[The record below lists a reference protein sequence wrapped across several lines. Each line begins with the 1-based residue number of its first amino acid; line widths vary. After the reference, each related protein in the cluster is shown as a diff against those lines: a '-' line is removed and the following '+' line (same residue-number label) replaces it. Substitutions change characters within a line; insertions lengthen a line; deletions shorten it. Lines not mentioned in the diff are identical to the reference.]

1 MHWRSASFHFAGN
14 AAIGEHGGHG
24 FGQLVDDGLWCAFG
38 DHNAAEINR
47 SIVHIKALLPHGW
60 YIFHKGIA
68 FQICDAEDLDC
79 ARFTG
84 AEGVGQVVHTG
95 HNLTG
100 DNRFHCARAARFI
113 WDIGHFHAGCFF
125 NLQRRD
131 MVTHK
136 EARSR
141 EGELAWIGFG
151 PINDIRHGVK
161 FTVCCDNKYR
171 RISAPIGNRLEAIG
185 RILYTALNG
194 LGDEMGDVVCAK
206 RIAIGIGSSG
216 QPIPANAAPG
226 TGFVDNCNRHA

>member
-14 AAIGEHGGHG
+14 AAIGEHGWQG
-24 FGQLVDDGLWCAFG
+24 FGQLVDDGLRCAFR

-47 SIVHIKALLPHGW
+47 SIVHIKALLHHGR

-68 FQICDAEDLDC
+68 LQICDAKDLDG

-100 DNRFHCARAARFI
+100 DNRFHCARATRFI

-125 NLQRRD
+125 NLQCRD

-136 EARSR
+136 EASTR
-141 EGELAWIGFG
+141 EGELAGVGFG
-151 PINDIRHGVK
+151 PINDISHGVK
-161 FTVCCDNKYR
+161 FAVRCDNKYCW
-171 RISAPIGNRLEAIG
+171 ISTPVGNRLKTIG
-185 RILYTALNG
+185 RILYAALNG
-194 LGDEMGDVVCAK
+194 LGDEMGDVVCAHG
-206 RIAIGIGSSG
+206 IAIGFGSCG
-216 QPIPANAAPG
+216 QPVPANSASGA
-226 TGFVDNCNRHA
+226 GFVDNCNRHA